1 MSIEDFTQELL
12 TNAQE
17 LKELAIEYKNARGE
31 YSQALNGLI
40 ALIHKSGL
48 ATDKAAF
55 ENKIPKLLETEYYDE
70 AAKLIKQFYDAQGL
84 YKGLEE
90 VLKAYQ
96 AHISGIQSVIKYNL
110 SGEVAE
116 ATRLKYGGNY

>member
-1 MSIEDFTQELL
+1 MSIEDYSAELL
-12 TNAQE
+12 NTAKE
-17 LKELAIEYKNARGE
+17 LKELAFEYKNARSE

-48 ATDKAAF
+48 AKDKAAF
-55 ENKIPKLLETEYYDE
+55 ENKIPKLLETDFKEQ
-70 AAKLIKQFYDAQGL
+70 AQKLIRQFYDSQAL

-116 ATRLKYGGNY
+116 VTRLKYGGY

>member
-12 TNAQE
+12 TTSKE
-17 LKELAIEYKNARGE
+17 LKELAFEYKTARGD
-31 YSQALNGLI
+31 YSQSLNGLI

-48 ATDKAAF
+48 SRDKAAF
-55 ENKIPKLLETEYYDE
+55 DNKIPKLLETEYKEE
-70 AAKLIKQFYDAQGL
+70 AQRLIKQFYDSQAL

-116 ATRLKYGGNY
+116 ATRLKYGGN

>member
-1 MSIEDFTQELL
+1 MSIEDYSAELL
-12 TNAQE
+12 STAKE
-17 LKELAIEYKNARGE
+17 LKELAFEYKNARSD

-40 ALIHKSGL
+40 SLIHKSGL
-48 ATDKAAF
+48 AKDKAAF
-55 ENKIPKLLETEYYDE
+55 ENKIPKLLETEFKPE
-70 AAKLIKQFYDAQGL
+70 AQRLIKQFYDSQSL

-116 ATRLKYGGNY
+116 ATRLKYGGY

>member
-12 TNAQE
+12 TTSKE
-17 LKELAIEYKNARGE
+17 LKELAFEYKTARGD
-31 YSQALNGLI
+31 YSQSLNGLI

-48 ATDKAAF
+48 SRDKAAF
-55 ENKIPKLLETEYYDE
+55 DNKIPKLLETEYKEE
-70 AAKLIKQFYDAQGL
+70 AQRLIKQFYDSQAL

-116 ATRLKYGGNY
+116 AARLKYGGN

>member
-1 MSIEDFTQELL
+1 MSIEDYTQELM
-12 TNAQE
+12 TNAKE
-17 LKELAIEYKNARGE
+17 LKELAFEYKNARGE

-40 ALIHKSGL
+40 SLIHKAGL
-48 ATDKAAF
+48 SSDKATF
-55 ENKIPKLLETEYYDE
+55 ENKIPKLLQTPFKDD
-70 AAKLIKQFYDAQGL
+70 AARFIKQFYDAQAL

-116 ATRLKYGGNY
+116 ATRLKYGGN